1 MKTIARFL
9 SLALLAAFAA
19 CQPFEEDKT
28 PLGALPT
35 ASFTVTMI
43 DSNTVQL
50 QSTATGEPFMYRWE
64 VSNGALAEGAE
75 ATVEIARAGTYTV
88 KHFVFN
94 QGGMAVDSA
103 EVVIYRD
110 LVPPCTGMME
120 YLSGCTERTWK
131 LAPIA
136 GSLWVGPV
144 DGSQTWW
151 AIGATAATDRPCAY
165 NDEWIFRADGT
176 VEYDTKG
183 DIWAETYMGAAA
195 DGCSPESVLTG
206 TKAAW
211 GSGTHAFALIP
222 AGGSVARDQIQM
234 LGLGAFIGLPKAT
247 NGAEVFVPV
256 NSITYDVLSAN
267 EDAATGVRTM
277 EIEVNWGGGL
287 WRFTLRS
294 NP

>member
-1 MKTIARFL
+1 MKTITRLL

-28 PLGALPT
+28 PLGALPA
-35 ASFTVTMI
+35 ASFTLTMI

-64 VSNGALAEGAE
+64 VSNGALAEGTE
-75 ATVEIARAGTYTV
+75 ATVEITRAGTYTV
-88 KHFVFN
+88 KHYVFN

-103 EVVIYRD
+103 QVVISRD
-110 LVPPCTGMME
+110 AAPPCTGLME
-120 YLSGCTERTWK
+120 FMTSCTERTWT
-131 LAPIA
+131 LAPTA
-136 GSLWVGPV
+136 GSLWVGPP

-151 AIGATAATDRPCAY
+151 AIGGTAATDRPCAY
-165 NDEWIFRADGT
+165 NDEWVFKADGS
-176 VEYDTKG
+176 VVYDTKG
-183 DIWAETYMGAAA
+183 DIWAETYMGVAA
-195 DGCSPESVLTG
+195 DGCFPESVLTG
-206 TKAAW
+206 AQAAW
-211 GSGTHAFALIP
+211 GSGTHAFTLMP
-222 AGGSVARDQIQM
+222 ATATAPDQLKM
-234 LGLGAFIGLPKAT
+234 EGLGAFIGLPKAT

-267 EDAATGVRTM
+267 EDAGTGVRTM

-287 WRFTLRS
+287 WRYTLAS